1 MRSTEPGLKQDET
14 MNVPAKSATVAS
26 SFLRGPRKPSRETA
40 QKTLVVAG
48 LVVLASVG
56 VGVIADDMRP
66 VVAAVYFTFGFAL
79 QRASFCSAALVSA
92 VVLSRD
98 YRGVTAI
105 MIAVLTAMLGFG
117 VMQTLGW
124 ITVYPGRVS
133 VLPAAVGGL
142 LYGVG
147 MVFAGGCVSGSLFKA
162 TEGRI
167 PSILA
172 VTGIVV
178 GMAVGMSRWGRTAVA
193 YLAEIGSAWDLSPN
207 LAATDGASHS
217 HLTTGIALIGLAV
230 LGLVFRRR
238 LMGFKIRG
246 AFRAQRGWP
255 LFGVAIVIGLLG
267 WAAFLTGP
275 AVGRHYPLGASHIPG
290 ALLGIPFYGEVQL
303 AGLLAWPFLLGSA
316 FSAWMRGEMK
326 RRSAPVEM
334 LVLAFAGGV
343 MVGFGGIMARG
354 CFIGQVLSGWPL
366 LATQALIFGV
376 VLILSNWVTTLF
388 YLRGWK

>member
-1 MRSTEPGLKQDET
+1 
-14 MNVPAKSATVAS
+14 
-26 SFLRGPRKPSRETA
+26 
-40 QKTLVVAG
+40 VVAG

-66 VVAAVYFTFGFAL
+66 VVAAIYFAFGFVM
-79 QRASFCSAALVSA
+79 QRGSFCSAALVSA

-98 YRGVTAI
+98 NRGVTAI

-124 ITVYPGRVS
+124 ITVYPGHVS
-133 VLPAAVGGL
+133 VFPAAVGGL

-172 VTGIVV
+172 VTGIVI
-178 GMAVGMSRWGRTAVA
+178 GMAIGMSRWGRIAVA
-193 YLAEIGSAWDLSPN
+193 FLAEIGSSWNPSPN
-207 LAATDGASHS
+207 LSATDGASYS
-217 HLTTGIALIGLAV
+217 HLITGIALVGLAV
-230 LGLVFRRR
+230 AALIFRRQI
-238 LMGFKIRG
+238 MGFKIRG
-246 AFRAQRGWP
+246 AFRSDRGWP
-255 LFGVAIVIGLLG
+255 VYGVAIMIGLLG

-275 AVGRHYPLGASHIPG
+275 AVGRHYPLGASQIPR
-290 ALLGIPFYGEVQL
+290 ALVGIPFYGEVQL
-303 AGLLAWPFLLGSA
+303 AGMLAWTFLLGSA
-316 FSAWMRGEMK
+316 FSAWMRGELR
-326 RRSAPVEM
+326 RRSAPIDT

-343 MVGFGGIMARG
+343 MIGFGGIAARG

-366 LATQALIFGV
+366 LAAQGLIFGV

-388 YLRGWK
+388 YLRGWRN